1 MALDPVLEV
10 SELFYSIQGESSY
23 SGYPCVFI
31 RLAGCNLRCSYCDTS
46 YSYDE
51 ESRQIPISAIL
62 EYVEKFPDSLVEIT
76 GGEPLLQE
84 NVYLLMDKLL
94 GYRYRVLIETNGSIS
109 LNRIPDKVCVIVD
122 VKCPGSGAGDSFLLE
137 NLQIIKNRL
146 QNDLGS
152 TEVKFVITDRFD
164 YQWAK
169 QFIHQH
175 DLKRNVPITFSPVL
189 SEIDPAQLGEM
200 ILTDRLPVRLQLQLH
215 TILWPEERRG
225 V

>member
-1 MALDPVLEV
+1 MVPDPVLEV

-31 RLAGCNLRCSYCDTS
+31 RLGGCNLRCNYCDTS

-51 ESRQIPISAIL
+51 ESRLIPIGTIL
-62 EYVEKFPDSLVEIT
+62 DYVEKFPDSLVEIT

-84 NVYLLMDKLL
+84 NVYSLMDKLL

-109 LNRIPDKVCVIVD
+109 LDRIPDKVCVIVD

-137 NLQIIKNRL
+137 NLQIIKKRL
-146 QNDLGS
+146 QNDQRS
-152 TEVKFVITDRFD
+152 TEVKFVISDRFD
-164 YQWAK
+164 YEWAK

-175 DLKRNVPITFSPVL
+175 DLNGCVPIIFSPVI
-189 SEIDPAQLGEM
+189 SKIEPAQLADM
-200 ILTDRLPVRLQLQLH
+200 ILADQLSVRFQLQLH
-215 TILWPEERRG
+215 TILWPDERRG